1 MVKLFSSRQTILYKG
16 KRYFNATNLYI
27 SKFMSG
33 YKKTIYNI
41 AGAALVLA
49 PLCFFMISCGI
60 DKNLRKGE
68 KYLALGEYYDAAN
81 EFRQAYQKTP
91 PKDRDKRGQRAAKMA
106 MCYDRI
112 NEAQRA
118 VAAYRNVVRYNQDDG
133 NTHLRLAYNL
143 MKIGSYRE
151 AEKEFAIA
159 LDSMP
164 DNEMAEK
171 GINAA
176 RNAPLI
182 KEKGSRY
189 KIKKI
194 ETFNSRRADFSP
206 MLFGDQYDK
215 LYFTS
220 TRNEAQG
227 SELSGITG
235 TKPGD
240 IFYSEKDDK
249 GKWSKPQTIESGLNT
264 EYDEGACCLS
274 PDGSTMYLTQC
285 LSDASYP
292 RFAQIVTA
300 QRSDA
305 SWGKTTPLLITN
317 DTLSA
322 YAHPAV
328 SPDGEWLY
336 FVSDMPGGKGG
347 LDIWRMRL
355 TANGPVGVENLGEPI
370 NTPGDEMFP
379 TFRPNGDF
387 YFSSDGHPGFG
398 GLDIF
403 IATVGEDGKYHLSHP
418 GYPLNS
424 QGDDFGMTFQGQLNQ
439 GFFSSNRGDGRGWD
453 HIYSFY
459 NPEIVQT
466 IRGWIYEQDGYELT
480 AGEARIV
487 GTDGTNLRLGV
498 RGDGSFEYVVKPGVD
513 YIILAMCDGFLNHK
527 EEIHVDSVKESKVY
541 DLQFPLA
548 SISAPVL
555 IDNIFYAF
563 DKATLLPESKNALD
577 SLILMLNENPNITI
591 ELSAHTDYRGAEDYN
606 KKLSQKRAESVVKY
620 LINHGIAAD
629 RLTAVGYGEEKPKSI
644 RRKVAERYPWLKE
657 NDVLTEEFILKLKP
671 EQQETANALN
681 RRTEFKVLR
690 TTYNMFDKDGNLK
703 NPPKKPVDK
712 EVETDD
718 DAFGFDLEMS
728 VK

>member
-1 MVKLFSSRQTILYKG
+1 MAFLAVALMLHSCAAD
-16 KRYFNATNLYI
+16 NA
-27 SKFMSG
+27 M
-33 YKKTIYNI
+33 
-41 AGAALVLA
+41 
-49 PLCFFMISCGI
+49 
-60 DKNLRKGE
+60 RKGE
-68 KYLALGEYYDAAN
+68 KFLAIGEYHDAA
-81 EFRQAYQKTP
+81 EQFKKAYTKTP
-91 PKDRDKRGQRAAKMA
+91 TKERQLRGQRALKMAHCYRHISSTQKAISAYRNALRYNVATLDDRLDYARLLLKNGEYKRALTEFELLNDSMPNNVLVRNGLLSAKMA
-106 MCYDRI
+106 PKWK
-112 NEAQRA
+112 EQ
-118 VAAYRNVVRYNQDDG
+118 
-133 NTHLRLAYNL
+133 
-143 MKIGSYRE
+143 GSDYTV
-151 AEKEFAIA
+151 
-159 LDSMP
+159 
-164 DNEMAEK
+164 
-171 GINAA
+171 
-176 RNAPLI
+176 
-182 KEKGSRY
+182 
-189 KIKKI
+189 KKMT
-194 ETFNSRRADFSP
+194 EFNSRRADYCP
-206 MLFGDQYDK
+206 VLAGDQWDR
-215 LYFTS
+215 LYFSS
-220 TRNEAQG
+220 TRNDALG
-227 SELSGITG
+227 DELSGITG
-235 TKPGD
+235 AKPGD
-240 IFYSEKDDK
+240 IFFSDKDDK

-317 DTLSA
+317 DTLSS

-355 TANGPVGVENLGEPI
+355 TTNGPVGVENLGEPI

-453 HIYSFY
+453 HVYSFY

-591 ELSAHTDYRGAEDYN
+591 ELSAHTDYRGAEAYN
-606 KKLSQKRAESVVKY
+606 KKLSQKRAESVVNY

-629 RLTAVGYGEEKPKSI
+629 RLTAVGYGEEKPKTI

-718 DAFGFDLEMS
+718 DTFGFDLEMS

>member
-1 MVKLFSSRQTILYKG
+1 MTRRNNTYYLLTALLAVAMMLHSCAAD
-16 KRYFNATNLYI
+16 NA
-27 SKFMSG
+27 M
-33 YKKTIYNI
+33 
-41 AGAALVLA
+41 
-49 PLCFFMISCGI
+49 
-60 DKNLRKGE
+60 RKGE
-68 KYLALGEYYDAAN
+68 KFLSIGEYHDAA
-81 EFRQAYQKTP
+81 EQFKKAYSKTP
-91 PKDRDKRGQRAAKMA
+91 AKERQLRGQRALKMA
-106 MCYDRI
+106 HCYRHI
-112 NEAQRA
+112 SSTQKAIS
-118 VAAYRNVVRYNQDDG
+118 AYRNAIRYNVATLDD
-133 NTHLRLAYNL
+133 RLAYARLLLKNGEYKRAL
-143 MKIGSYRE
+143 
-151 AEKEFAIA
+151 AEFEV
-159 LDSMP
+159 LNDSMP
-164 DNEMAEK
+164 NNVLVK
-171 GINAA
+171 NGLTSA
-176 RNAPLI
+176 RMVPEW
-182 KEKGSRY
+182 KEQGSDY
-189 KIKKI
+189 TVKKMT
-194 ETFNSRRADFSP
+194 EFNSRRADYCP
-206 MLFGDQYDK
+206 VLAGDQWDR
-215 LYFTS
+215 LYFSS
-220 TRNEAQG
+220 TRNDALG
-227 SELSGITG
+227 DELSGITG
-235 TKPGD
+235 AKPGD
-240 IFYSEKDDK
+240 IFFSDKDDK

-274 PDGSTMYLTQC
+274 VDGSTMYLTQC
-285 LSDASYP
+285 LSDPSYP

-317 DTLSA
+317 DTLST
-322 YAHPAV
+322 YAHPAI

-347 LDIWRMRL
+347 LDIWRIRL
-355 TANGPVGVENLGEPI
+355 TANGPVGVENLGDPI

-379 TFRPNGDF
+379 SFRPNGDF

-403 IATVGEDGKYHLSHP
+403 IATVGEDGRYHLSHP

-453 HIYSFY
+453 HIFSFY

-466 IRGWIYEQDGYELT
+466 VRGWIYEQDGYELT
-480 AGEARIV
+480 SGEARIV
-487 GTDGTNLRLGV
+487 GSDGTNLRLGV

-513 YIILAMCDGFLNHK
+513 YIILGMCGGFLNHK

-577 SLILMLNENPNITI
+577 SLVLMLNENPNITI
-591 ELSAHTDYRGAEDYN
+591 ELSAHTDYRGAEAYN
-606 KKLSQKRAESVVKY
+606 KMLSQKRAESVVRY
-620 LINHGIAAD
+620 LIDHGIAAD
-629 RLTAVGYGEEKPKSI
+629 RLTAVGYGEEKPKTI

-671 EQQETANALN
+671 DQQETANALN

-712 EVETDD
+712 EVETEDD
-718 DAFGFDLEMS
+718 PFGFDIEMF
-728 VK
+728 

>member
-1 MVKLFSSRQTILYKG
+1 MAFLAVALMLHSCAAD
-16 KRYFNATNLYI
+16 NA
-27 SKFMSG
+27 M
-33 YKKTIYNI
+33 
-41 AGAALVLA
+41 
-49 PLCFFMISCGI
+49 
-60 DKNLRKGE
+60 RKGE
-68 KYLALGEYYDAAN
+68 KFLAIGEYHDAA
-81 EFRQAYQKTP
+81 EQFKKAYNKTP
-91 PKDRDKRGQRAAKMA
+91 TKERQLRGQRALKMAHCYRHISSTQKAISAYRNALRYNVATLDDRLDYARLLLKNGEYKRALTEFELLNDSMPNNVLVRNGLLSAKMA
-106 MCYDRI
+106 PKWK
-112 NEAQRA
+112 EQ
-118 VAAYRNVVRYNQDDG
+118 
-133 NTHLRLAYNL
+133 
-143 MKIGSYRE
+143 GSDYTV
-151 AEKEFAIA
+151 
-159 LDSMP
+159 
-164 DNEMAEK
+164 
-171 GINAA
+171 
-176 RNAPLI
+176 
-182 KEKGSRY
+182 
-189 KIKKI
+189 KKMT
-194 ETFNSRRADFSP
+194 EFNSRRADYCP
-206 MLFGDQYDK
+206 VLAGDQWDR
-215 LYFTS
+215 LYFSS
-220 TRNEAQG
+220 TRNDALG
-227 SELSGITG
+227 DELSGITG
-235 TKPGD
+235 AKPGD
-240 IFYSEKDDK
+240 IFFSDKDDK

-317 DTLSA
+317 DTLSS

-591 ELSAHTDYRGAEDYN
+591 ELSAHTDYRGAEAYN

-629 RLTAVGYGEEKPKSI
+629 RLTAVGYGEEKPKTI

-718 DAFGFDLEMS
+718 DTFGFDLEMS

>member
-1 MVKLFSSRQTILYKG
+1 MAFLAVVLMLHSCAAD
-16 KRYFNATNLYI
+16 NA
-27 SKFMSG
+27 M
-33 YKKTIYNI
+33 
-41 AGAALVLA
+41 
-49 PLCFFMISCGI
+49 
-60 DKNLRKGE
+60 RKGE
-68 KYLALGEYYDAAN
+68 KFLAIGEYHDAA
-81 EFRQAYQKTP
+81 EQFKKAYTKTP
-91 PKDRDKRGQRAAKMA
+91 TKERQLRGQRALKMAHCYRHISSTQKAISAYRNALRYNVATLDDRLDYARLLLKNGEYKRALTEFELLKDSMPNNVLVRNGLLSAKMA
-106 MCYDRI
+106 PKWK
-112 NEAQRA
+112 EQ
-118 VAAYRNVVRYNQDDG
+118 
-133 NTHLRLAYNL
+133 
-143 MKIGSYRE
+143 GSDYTV
-151 AEKEFAIA
+151 
-159 LDSMP
+159 
-164 DNEMAEK
+164 
-171 GINAA
+171 
-176 RNAPLI
+176 
-182 KEKGSRY
+182 
-189 KIKKI
+189 KKMT
-194 ETFNSRRADFSP
+194 EFNSRRADYCP
-206 MLFGDQYDK
+206 VLAGDQWDR
-215 LYFTS
+215 LYFSS
-220 TRNEAQG
+220 TRNDALG
-227 SELSGITG
+227 DELSGITG
-235 TKPGD
+235 AKPGD
-240 IFYSEKDDK
+240 IFFSDKDDK

-355 TANGPVGVENLGEPI
+355 TTNGPVGVENLGEPI

-453 HIYSFY
+453 HVYSFY

-498 RGDGSFEYVVKPGVD
+498 RGDGSFDYVVKPGVD

-591 ELSAHTDYRGAEDYN
+591 ELSAHTDYRGAEAYN

-629 RLTAVGYGEEKPKSI
+629 RLTAVGYGEEKPKTI

-703 NPPKKPVDK
+703 NLPKKPVDK

-718 DAFGFDLEMS
+718 DTFGFDLEMS

>member
-1 MVKLFSSRQTILYKG
+1 MAFLAVALMLHSCAAD
-16 KRYFNATNLYI
+16 NA
-27 SKFMSG
+27 M
-33 YKKTIYNI
+33 
-41 AGAALVLA
+41 
-49 PLCFFMISCGI
+49 
-60 DKNLRKGE
+60 RKGE
-68 KYLALGEYYDAAN
+68 KFLAIGEYHDAA
-81 EFRQAYQKTP
+81 EQFKKAYTKTP
-91 PKDRDKRGQRAAKMA
+91 TKERQLRGQRALKMAHCYRHISSTQKAISAYRNALRYNVATLDDRLDYARLLLKNGEYKRALAEFELLNDSMSNNVLVRNGLLSAKMA
-106 MCYDRI
+106 PKWK
-112 NEAQRA
+112 EQ
-118 VAAYRNVVRYNQDDG
+118 
-133 NTHLRLAYNL
+133 
-143 MKIGSYRE
+143 GSDYTV
-151 AEKEFAIA
+151 
-159 LDSMP
+159 
-164 DNEMAEK
+164 
-171 GINAA
+171 
-176 RNAPLI
+176 
-182 KEKGSRY
+182 
-189 KIKKI
+189 KKMT
-194 ETFNSRRADFSP
+194 EFNSRRADYCP
-206 MLFGDQYDK
+206 VLAGDQWDR
-215 LYFTS
+215 LYFSS
-220 TRNEAQG
+220 TRNDALG
-227 SELSGITG
+227 DELSGITG
-235 TKPGD
+235 AKPGD
-240 IFYSEKDDK
+240 IFFSDKDDK

-317 DTLSA
+317 DTLSS

-355 TANGPVGVENLGEPI
+355 TTNGPVGVENLGEPI

-591 ELSAHTDYRGAEDYN
+591 ELSAHTDYRGAEAYN
-606 KKLSQKRAESVVKY
+606 KKLSQKRAESVVNY

-629 RLTAVGYGEEKPKSI
+629 RLTAVGYGEEKPKTI

-718 DAFGFDLEMS
+718 DTFGFDLEMS

>member
-1 MVKLFSSRQTILYKG
+1 MTRIIKTYYLLMAFLAVALMLHSCAAD
-16 KRYFNATNLYI
+16 NA
-27 SKFMSG
+27 M
-33 YKKTIYNI
+33 
-41 AGAALVLA
+41 
-49 PLCFFMISCGI
+49 
-60 DKNLRKGE
+60 RKGE
-68 KYLALGEYYDAAN
+68 KFLAIGEYHDAA
-81 EFRQAYQKTP
+81 EQFKKAYTKTP
-91 PKDRDKRGQRAAKMA
+91 TKERQLRGQRALKMAHCYRHISSTQKAISAYRNALRYNVATLDDRLDYARLLLKNGEYKRALAEFELLNDSMPNNVLVRNGLLSAKMA
-106 MCYDRI
+106 PKWK
-112 NEAQRA
+112 EQ
-118 VAAYRNVVRYNQDDG
+118 
-133 NTHLRLAYNL
+133 
-143 MKIGSYRE
+143 GSDYTV
-151 AEKEFAIA
+151 
-159 LDSMP
+159 
-164 DNEMAEK
+164 
-171 GINAA
+171 
-176 RNAPLI
+176 
-182 KEKGSRY
+182 
-189 KIKKI
+189 KKMT
-194 ETFNSRRADFSP
+194 EFNSRRADYCP
-206 MLFGDQYDK
+206 VLAGDQWDR
-215 LYFTS
+215 LYFSS
-220 TRNEAQG
+220 TRNDALGDEF
-227 SELSGITG
+227 SGITG
-235 TKPGD
+235 AKPGD
-240 IFYSEKDDK
+240 IFFSDKDDK

-274 PDGSTMYLTQC
+274 PDESTMYLTQC

-317 DTLSA
+317 DTLSS

-355 TANGPVGVENLGEPI
+355 TANGPVGVENLGDPI

-513 YIILAMCDGFLNHK
+513 YIILGMCNGFLNHK
-527 EEIHVDSVKESKVY
+527 VEIHVDSVKESKVY

-591 ELSAHTDYRGAEDYN
+591 ELSAHTDYRGAEAYN
-606 KKLSQKRAESVVKY
+606 KKLSQKRAESVVMY
-620 LINHGIAAD
+620 LINHGIAPD
-629 RLTAVGYGEEKPKSI
+629 RLTPVGYGEEKPKTI

-718 DAFGFDLEMS
+718 DAFGFDLEMF
-728 VK
+728 

>member
-1 MVKLFSSRQTILYKG
+1 MAFLAVALMLHSCAAD
-16 KRYFNATNLYI
+16 NA
-27 SKFMSG
+27 M
-33 YKKTIYNI
+33 
-41 AGAALVLA
+41 
-49 PLCFFMISCGI
+49 
-60 DKNLRKGE
+60 RKGE
-68 KYLALGEYYDAAN
+68 KFLAIGEYHDAA
-81 EFRQAYQKTP
+81 EQFKKAYTKTP
-91 PKDRDKRGQRAAKMA
+91 TKERQLRGQRALKMAHCYRHISSTQKAISAYRNALRYNVATLDDRLDYARLLLKNGEYKRALTEFELLNDSMPNNVLVRNGLLSAKMA
-106 MCYDRI
+106 PKWK
-112 NEAQRA
+112 EQ
-118 VAAYRNVVRYNQDDG
+118 
-133 NTHLRLAYNL
+133 
-143 MKIGSYRE
+143 GSDYTV
-151 AEKEFAIA
+151 
-159 LDSMP
+159 
-164 DNEMAEK
+164 
-171 GINAA
+171 
-176 RNAPLI
+176 
-182 KEKGSRY
+182 
-189 KIKKI
+189 KKMT
-194 ETFNSRRADFSP
+194 EFNSRRADYCP
-206 MLFGDQYDK
+206 VLAGDQWDR
-215 LYFTS
+215 LYFSS
-220 TRNEAQG
+220 TRNDALG
-227 SELSGITG
+227 DELSGITG
-235 TKPGD
+235 AKPGD
-240 IFYSEKDDK
+240 IFFSDKDDK

-300 QRSDA
+300 HRSDA

-591 ELSAHTDYRGAEDYN
+591 ELSAHTDYRGAEAYN

-629 RLTAVGYGEEKPKSI
+629 RLTAVGYGEEKPKTI

>member
-1 MVKLFSSRQTILYKG
+1 MTRIIKTYYLLMAFLAVALILHSCAAD
-16 KRYFNATNLYI
+16 NA
-27 SKFMSG
+27 M
-33 YKKTIYNI
+33 
-41 AGAALVLA
+41 
-49 PLCFFMISCGI
+49 
-60 DKNLRKGE
+60 RKGE
-68 KYLALGEYYDAAN
+68 KFLAIGEYHDAA
-81 EFRQAYQKTP
+81 EQFKKAYTKTP
-91 PKDRDKRGQRAAKMA
+91 TKERQLRGQRALKMAHCYRHISSTQKAISAYRNALRYNVATLDDRLDYARLLLKNGEYKRALTEFELLNDSMPNNVLVRNGLLSAKMA
-106 MCYDRI
+106 PKWK
-112 NEAQRA
+112 EQ
-118 VAAYRNVVRYNQDDG
+118 
-133 NTHLRLAYNL
+133 
-143 MKIGSYRE
+143 GSDYTV
-151 AEKEFAIA
+151 
-159 LDSMP
+159 
-164 DNEMAEK
+164 
-171 GINAA
+171 
-176 RNAPLI
+176 
-182 KEKGSRY
+182 
-189 KIKKI
+189 KKMT
-194 ETFNSRRADFSP
+194 EFNSRRADYCP
-206 MLFGDQYDK
+206 VLAGDQWDR
-215 LYFTS
+215 LYFSS
-220 TRNEAQG
+220 TRNDALG
-227 SELSGITG
+227 DELSGITG
-235 TKPGD
+235 AKPGD
-240 IFYSEKDDK
+240 IFFSDKDDK

-305 SWGKTTPLLITN
+305 SWGKTTPLIITN
-317 DTLSA
+317 DTLSS
-322 YAHPAV
+322 YAHPAI

-453 HIYSFY
+453 HVYSFY

-591 ELSAHTDYRGAEDYN
+591 ELSAHTDYRGAEAYN
-606 KKLSQKRAESVVKY
+606 KKLSQKRAESVVNY

-629 RLTAVGYGEEKPKSI
+629 RLTAVGYGEEKPKTI

>member
-1 MVKLFSSRQTILYKG
+1 MTRIIKTYHFLMAFLAVALMLHSCAAD
-16 KRYFNATNLYI
+16 NA
-27 SKFMSG
+27 M
-33 YKKTIYNI
+33 
-41 AGAALVLA
+41 
-49 PLCFFMISCGI
+49 
-60 DKNLRKGE
+60 RKGE
-68 KYLALGEYYDAAN
+68 KFLAIGEYHDAA
-81 EFRQAYQKTP
+81 EQFKKAYTKTP
-91 PKDRDKRGQRAAKMA
+91 TKERQLRGQRALKMAHCYRHISSTQKAISAYRNALRYNVASLDDRLDYARLLLKNGEYKRALTEFELLNDSMPNNVLVRNGLLSAKMA
-106 MCYDRI
+106 PKWK
-112 NEAQRA
+112 EQ
-118 VAAYRNVVRYNQDDG
+118 
-133 NTHLRLAYNL
+133 
-143 MKIGSYRE
+143 GSDYTV
-151 AEKEFAIA
+151 
-159 LDSMP
+159 
-164 DNEMAEK
+164 
-171 GINAA
+171 
-176 RNAPLI
+176 
-182 KEKGSRY
+182 
-189 KIKKI
+189 KKMT
-194 ETFNSRRADFSP
+194 EFNSRRADYCP
-206 MLFGDQYDK
+206 VLAGDQWDR
-215 LYFTS
+215 LYFSS
-220 TRNEAQG
+220 TRNDALG
-227 SELSGITG
+227 DELSGITG
-235 TKPGD
+235 AKPGD
-240 IFYSEKDDK
+240 IFFSDKDDK

-355 TANGPVGVENLGEPI
+355 TTNGPVGVENLGEPI

-453 HIYSFY
+453 HVYSFY

-480 AGEARIV
+480 TGEARIV

-591 ELSAHTDYRGAEDYN
+591 ELSAHTDYRGAEAYN

-629 RLTAVGYGEEKPKSI
+629 RLTAVGYGEEKPKTI

>member
-1 MVKLFSSRQTILYKG
+1 MTRIIKTYHFLMAFLAVALMLHSCAAD
-16 KRYFNATNLYI
+16 NA
-27 SKFMSG
+27 M
-33 YKKTIYNI
+33 
-41 AGAALVLA
+41 
-49 PLCFFMISCGI
+49 
-60 DKNLRKGE
+60 RKGE
-68 KYLALGEYYDAAN
+68 KFLAIGEYHDAA
-81 EFRQAYQKTP
+81 EQFKKAYTKTP
-91 PKDRDKRGQRAAKMA
+91 TKERQLRGQRALKMAHCYRHISSTQKAISAYRNALRYNVASLDDRLDYARLLLKNGEYKRALAEFELLNDSMPNNVLVRNGLLSAKMA
-106 MCYDRI
+106 PKWK
-112 NEAQRA
+112 EQ
-118 VAAYRNVVRYNQDDG
+118 
-133 NTHLRLAYNL
+133 
-143 MKIGSYRE
+143 GSDYTV
-151 AEKEFAIA
+151 
-159 LDSMP
+159 
-164 DNEMAEK
+164 
-171 GINAA
+171 
-176 RNAPLI
+176 
-182 KEKGSRY
+182 
-189 KIKKI
+189 KKMT
-194 ETFNSRRADFSP
+194 EFNSRRADYCP
-206 MLFGDQYDK
+206 VLAGDQWDR
-215 LYFTS
+215 LYFSS
-220 TRNEAQG
+220 TRNDALG
-227 SELSGITG
+227 DELSGITG
-235 TKPGD
+235 AKPGD
-240 IFYSEKDDK
+240 IFFSDKDDK

-487 GTDGTNLRLGV
+487 GIDGTNLRLGV

-606 KKLSQKRAESVVKY
+606 KKLSQKRAESVVNY

-629 RLTAVGYGEEKPKSI
+629 RLTAVGYGEEKPKTI

-718 DAFGFDLEMS
+718 DTFGFDLEMF
-728 VK
+728 

>member
-1 MVKLFSSRQTILYKG
+1 MTRIIKTYYLLMAFLAVALMLHSCAAD
-16 KRYFNATNLYI
+16 NA
-27 SKFMSG
+27 M
-33 YKKTIYNI
+33 
-41 AGAALVLA
+41 
-49 PLCFFMISCGI
+49 
-60 DKNLRKGE
+60 RKGE
-68 KYLALGEYYDAAN
+68 KFLAIGEYHDAA
-81 EFRQAYQKTP
+81 EQFKKAYTKTP
-91 PKDRDKRGQRAAKMA
+91 TKERQLRGQRALKMAHCYRHISSTQKAISAYRNALRYNVATLDDRLDYARLLLKNGEYKRALTEFELLNDSMPNNVLVRNGLLSAKMA
-106 MCYDRI
+106 PKWK
-112 NEAQRA
+112 EQ
-118 VAAYRNVVRYNQDDG
+118 
-133 NTHLRLAYNL
+133 
-143 MKIGSYRE
+143 GSDYTV
-151 AEKEFAIA
+151 
-159 LDSMP
+159 
-164 DNEMAEK
+164 
-171 GINAA
+171 
-176 RNAPLI
+176 
-182 KEKGSRY
+182 
-189 KIKKI
+189 KKMT
-194 ETFNSRRADFSP
+194 EFNSRRADFCP
-206 MLFGDQYDK
+206 VLAGDQWDR
-215 LYFTS
+215 LYFSS
-220 TRNEAQG
+220 TRNDALG
-227 SELSGITG
+227 DELSGITG
-235 TKPGD
+235 AKPGD
-240 IFYSEKDDK
+240 IFFSDKDDK

-317 DTLSA
+317 DTLSS

-466 IRGWIYEQDGYELT
+466 SRGWIYEQDGYELT

-629 RLTAVGYGEEKPKSI
+629 RLTAVGYGEEKPKTI

-718 DAFGFDLEMS
+718 DTFGFDLEMS

>member
-1 MVKLFSSRQTILYKG
+1 MTRIIKTYYLLMAFLAVVLMLHSCAAD
-16 KRYFNATNLYI
+16 NA
-27 SKFMSG
+27 M
-33 YKKTIYNI
+33 
-41 AGAALVLA
+41 
-49 PLCFFMISCGI
+49 
-60 DKNLRKGE
+60 RKGE
-68 KYLALGEYYDAAN
+68 KFLAIGEYHDAA
-81 EFRQAYQKTP
+81 EQFKKAYTKTP
-91 PKDRDKRGQRAAKMA
+91 TKERQLRGQRALKMAHCYRHISSTQKAISAYRNALRYNVATLDDRLDYARLLLKNGEYKRALTEFELLNDSMPNNVLVRNGLLSAKMA
-106 MCYDRI
+106 PKWK
-112 NEAQRA
+112 EQ
-118 VAAYRNVVRYNQDDG
+118 
-133 NTHLRLAYNL
+133 
-143 MKIGSYRE
+143 GSDYTV
-151 AEKEFAIA
+151 
-159 LDSMP
+159 
-164 DNEMAEK
+164 
-171 GINAA
+171 
-176 RNAPLI
+176 
-182 KEKGSRY
+182 
-189 KIKKI
+189 KKMT
-194 ETFNSRRADFSP
+194 EFNSRRADYCP
-206 MLFGDQYDK
+206 VLAGDQWDR
-215 LYFTS
+215 LYFSS
-220 TRNEAQG
+220 TRNDALG
-227 SELSGITG
+227 DELSGITG
-235 TKPGD
+235 AKPGD
-240 IFYSEKDDK
+240 IFFSDKDDK

-317 DTLSA
+317 DTLSS
-322 YAHPAV
+322 YAHPAI

-453 HIYSFY
+453 HVYSFY

-591 ELSAHTDYRGAEDYN
+591 ELSAHTDYRGAEAYN

-629 RLTAVGYGEEKPKSI
+629 RLTAVGYGEEKPKTI

>member
-1 MVKLFSSRQTILYKG
+1 MTRRNNTYYLLTALLAVAMMLHSCAAD
-16 KRYFNATNLYI
+16 NA
-27 SKFMSG
+27 M
-33 YKKTIYNI
+33 
-41 AGAALVLA
+41 
-49 PLCFFMISCGI
+49 
-60 DKNLRKGE
+60 RKGE
-68 KYLALGEYYDAAN
+68 KFLSIGEYHDAA
-81 EFRQAYQKTP
+81 EQFKKAYSKTP
-91 PKDRDKRGQRAAKMA
+91 AKERQLRGQRALKMA
-106 MCYDRI
+106 HCYRHI
-112 NEAQRA
+112 SSTQKAISA
-118 VAAYRNVVRYNQDDG
+118 FRNAIRYNVATSDD
-133 NTHLRLAYNL
+133 RLAYARLLLKNGEYKRAL
-143 MKIGSYRE
+143 
-151 AEKEFAIA
+151 AEFEV
-159 LDSMP
+159 LNDSMP
-164 DNEMAEK
+164 NNVLVKNGLTSARMAPEWK
-171 GINAA
+171 DQ
-176 RNAPLI
+176 
-182 KEKGSRY
+182 GSDY
-189 KIKKI
+189 TVKKMT
-194 ETFNSRRADFSP
+194 EFNSRRADYCP
-206 MLFGDQYDK
+206 VLAGDQWDR
-215 LYFTS
+215 LYFSS
-220 TRNEAQG
+220 TRNDALG
-227 SELSGITG
+227 DELSGITG
-235 TKPGD
+235 AKPGD
-240 IFYSEKDDK
+240 IFFSDKDDK

-274 PDGSTMYLTQC
+274 VDGSTMYLTQC
-285 LSDASYP
+285 LSDPSYP

-317 DTLSA
+317 DTLST
-322 YAHPAV
+322 YAHPAI

-347 LDIWRMRL
+347 LDIWRIRL
-355 TANGPVGVENLGEPI
+355 TANGPVGVENLGDPI

-379 TFRPNGDF
+379 SFRPNGDF

-403 IATVGEDGKYHLSHP
+403 IATVGEDGRYHLSHP

-453 HIYSFY
+453 HIFSFY

-480 AGEARIV
+480 SGEARIV
-487 GTDGTNLRLGV
+487 GSDGTNMRLGV

-513 YIILAMCDGFLNHK
+513 YIILGMCGGFLNHK

-577 SLILMLNENPNITI
+577 SLVLMLNENPNITI
-591 ELSAHTDYRGAEDYN
+591 ELSAHTDYRGAEAYN
-606 KKLSQKRAESVVKY
+606 KTLSQKRAESVVRY
-620 LINHGIAAD
+620 LIDHGIAAD
-629 RLTAVGYGEEKPKSI
+629 RLTAVGYGEEKPKTI

-671 EQQETANALN
+671 DQQETANALN

-718 DAFGFDLEMS
+718 DPFGFDIEMF
-728 VK
+728 

>member
-1 MVKLFSSRQTILYKG
+1 MTRIIKTYHFLMAFLAVALMLHSCAAD
-16 KRYFNATNLYI
+16 NA
-27 SKFMSG
+27 M
-33 YKKTIYNI
+33 
-41 AGAALVLA
+41 
-49 PLCFFMISCGI
+49 
-60 DKNLRKGE
+60 RKGE
-68 KYLALGEYYDAAN
+68 KFLAIGEYHDAA
-81 EFRQAYQKTP
+81 EQFKKAYTKTP
-91 PKDRDKRGQRAAKMA
+91 TKERQLRGQRALKMAHCYRHISSTQKAISAYRNALRYNVATLDDRLDYARLLLKNGEYKRALTEFELLNDSMPNNVLVRNGLLSAKMA
-106 MCYDRI
+106 PKWK
-112 NEAQRA
+112 EQ
-118 VAAYRNVVRYNQDDG
+118 
-133 NTHLRLAYNL
+133 
-143 MKIGSYRE
+143 GSDYTV
-151 AEKEFAIA
+151 
-159 LDSMP
+159 
-164 DNEMAEK
+164 
-171 GINAA
+171 
-176 RNAPLI
+176 
-182 KEKGSRY
+182 
-189 KIKKI
+189 KKMT
-194 ETFNSRRADFSP
+194 EFNSRRADYCP
-206 MLFGDQYDK
+206 VLAGDQWDR
-215 LYFTS
+215 LYFSS
-220 TRNEAQG
+220 TRNDALG
-227 SELSGITG
+227 DELSGITG
-235 TKPGD
+235 AKPGD
-240 IFYSEKDDK
+240 IFFSDKDDK

-317 DTLSA
+317 DTLSS

-591 ELSAHTDYRGAEDYN
+591 ELSAHTDYRGAEAYN

-629 RLTAVGYGEEKPKSI
+629 RLTAVGYGEEKPKTI

-718 DAFGFDLEMS
+718 DTFGFDLDMS

>member
-1 MVKLFSSRQTILYKG
+1 MTRIIKTYHFLMAFLAVALMLHSCAAD
-16 KRYFNATNLYI
+16 NA
-27 SKFMSG
+27 M
-33 YKKTIYNI
+33 
-41 AGAALVLA
+41 
-49 PLCFFMISCGI
+49 
-60 DKNLRKGE
+60 RKGE
-68 KYLALGEYYDAAN
+68 KFLAIGEYHDAA
-81 EFRQAYQKTP
+81 EQFKKAYTKTP
-91 PKDRDKRGQRAAKMA
+91 TKERQLRGQRALKMAHCYRHISSTQKAISAYRNALRYNVASLDDRLDYARLLLKNGEYKRALTEFELLNDSMPNNVLVRNGLLSAKMA
-106 MCYDRI
+106 PKWK
-112 NEAQRA
+112 EQ
-118 VAAYRNVVRYNQDDG
+118 
-133 NTHLRLAYNL
+133 
-143 MKIGSYRE
+143 GSDYTV
-151 AEKEFAIA
+151 
-159 LDSMP
+159 
-164 DNEMAEK
+164 
-171 GINAA
+171 
-176 RNAPLI
+176 
-182 KEKGSRY
+182 
-189 KIKKI
+189 KKMT
-194 ETFNSRRADFSP
+194 EFNSRRADFCP
-206 MLFGDQYDK
+206 VLAGDQWDR
-215 LYFTS
+215 LYFSS
-220 TRNEAQG
+220 TRNDALG
-227 SELSGITG
+227 DELSGITG
-235 TKPGD
+235 AKPGD
-240 IFYSEKDDK
+240 IFFSDKDDK

-629 RLTAVGYGEEKPKSI
+629 RLTAVGYGEEKPKTI

-718 DAFGFDLEMS
+718 DTFGFDLEMS

>member
-1 MVKLFSSRQTILYKG
+1 MAFLAVALMLHSCAAD
-16 KRYFNATNLYI
+16 NA
-27 SKFMSG
+27 M
-33 YKKTIYNI
+33 
-41 AGAALVLA
+41 
-49 PLCFFMISCGI
+49 
-60 DKNLRKGE
+60 RKGE
-68 KYLALGEYYDAAN
+68 KFLAIGEYHDAA
-81 EFRQAYQKTP
+81 EQFKKAYTKTP
-91 PKDRDKRGQRAAKMA
+91 TKERQLRGQRALKMAHCYRHISSTQKAISAYRNALRYNVATLDDRLDYARLLLKNGEYKRALTEFELLNDSMPNNVLVRNGLLSAKMA
-106 MCYDRI
+106 PKWK
-112 NEAQRA
+112 EQ
-118 VAAYRNVVRYNQDDG
+118 
-133 NTHLRLAYNL
+133 
-143 MKIGSYRE
+143 GSDYTV
-151 AEKEFAIA
+151 
-159 LDSMP
+159 
-164 DNEMAEK
+164 
-171 GINAA
+171 
-176 RNAPLI
+176 
-182 KEKGSRY
+182 
-189 KIKKI
+189 KKMT
-194 ETFNSRRADFSP
+194 EFNSRRADFCP
-206 MLFGDQYDK
+206 VLAGDQWDR
-215 LYFTS
+215 LYFSS
-220 TRNEAQG
+220 TRNDALG
-227 SELSGITG
+227 DELSGITG
-235 TKPGD
+235 AKPGD
-240 IFYSEKDDK
+240 IFFSDKDDK

-317 DTLSA
+317 DTLSS

-453 HIYSFY
+453 HVYSFY

-629 RLTAVGYGEEKPKSI
+629 RLTAVGYGEEKPKTI

-718 DAFGFDLEMS
+718 DTFGFDLEMS

>member
-1 MVKLFSSRQTILYKG
+1 MTRIIKTYYLLMAFLAVALMLHSCAAD
-16 KRYFNATNLYI
+16 NA
-27 SKFMSG
+27 M
-33 YKKTIYNI
+33 
-41 AGAALVLA
+41 
-49 PLCFFMISCGI
+49 
-60 DKNLRKGE
+60 RKGE
-68 KYLALGEYYDAAN
+68 KFLAIGEYHDAA
-81 EFRQAYQKTP
+81 EQFKKAYTKTP
-91 PKDRDKRGQRAAKMA
+91 TKERQLRGQRALKMAHCYRHISSTQKAISAYRNALRYNVATLDDRLDYARLLLKNGEYKRALTEFELLNDSMPNNVLVRNGLLSAKMA
-106 MCYDRI
+106 PKWK
-112 NEAQRA
+112 EQ
-118 VAAYRNVVRYNQDDG
+118 
-133 NTHLRLAYNL
+133 
-143 MKIGSYRE
+143 GSDYTV
-151 AEKEFAIA
+151 
-159 LDSMP
+159 
-164 DNEMAEK
+164 
-171 GINAA
+171 
-176 RNAPLI
+176 
-182 KEKGSRY
+182 
-189 KIKKI
+189 KKMT
-194 ETFNSRRADFSP
+194 EFNSRRADYCP
-206 MLFGDQYDK
+206 VLAGDQWDR
-215 LYFTS
+215 LYFSS
-220 TRNEAQG
+220 TRNDALG
-227 SELSGITG
+227 DELSGITG
-235 TKPGD
+235 AKPGD
-240 IFYSEKDDK
+240 IFFSDKDDK

-591 ELSAHTDYRGAEDYN
+591 ELSAHTDYRGAEAYN
-606 KKLSQKRAESVVKY
+606 KKLSQKRAESVVNY

-629 RLTAVGYGEEKPKSI
+629 RLTAVGYGEEKPKTI

>member
-1 MVKLFSSRQTILYKG
+1 MTRIIKTYHFLMAFLAVALMLHSCAAD
-16 KRYFNATNLYI
+16 NA
-27 SKFMSG
+27 M
-33 YKKTIYNI
+33 
-41 AGAALVLA
+41 
-49 PLCFFMISCGI
+49 
-60 DKNLRKGE
+60 RKGE
-68 KYLALGEYYDAAN
+68 KFLAIGEYHDAA
-81 EFRQAYQKTP
+81 EQFKKAYTKTP
-91 PKDRDKRGQRAAKMA
+91 TKERQLRGQRALKMAHCYRHISSTQKAISAYRNALRYNVATLDDRLDYARLLLKNGEYKRALTEFELLNDSMPNNVLVRNGLLSAKMA
-106 MCYDRI
+106 PKWK
-112 NEAQRA
+112 EQ
-118 VAAYRNVVRYNQDDG
+118 
-133 NTHLRLAYNL
+133 
-143 MKIGSYRE
+143 GSDYTV
-151 AEKEFAIA
+151 
-159 LDSMP
+159 
-164 DNEMAEK
+164 
-171 GINAA
+171 
-176 RNAPLI
+176 
-182 KEKGSRY
+182 
-189 KIKKI
+189 KKMT
-194 ETFNSRRADFSP
+194 EFNSRRADYCP
-206 MLFGDQYDK
+206 VLAGDQWDR
-215 LYFTS
+215 LYFSS
-220 TRNEAQG
+220 TRNDALG
-227 SELSGITG
+227 DELSGITG
-235 TKPGD
+235 AKPGD
-240 IFYSEKDDK
+240 IFFSDKDDK

-317 DTLSA
+317 DTLSS

-355 TANGPVGVENLGEPI
+355 TTNGPVGVENLGEPI

-387 YFSSDGHPGFG
+387 CFSSDGHPGFG

-453 HIYSFY
+453 HVYSFY

-591 ELSAHTDYRGAEDYN
+591 ELSAHTDYRGAEAYN
-606 KKLSQKRAESVVKY
+606 KKLSQKRAESVVNY

-629 RLTAVGYGEEKPKSI
+629 RLTAVGYGEEKPKTI

>member
-1 MVKLFSSRQTILYKG
+1 MAFLAVALMLHSCAAD
-16 KRYFNATNLYI
+16 NA
-27 SKFMSG
+27 M
-33 YKKTIYNI
+33 
-41 AGAALVLA
+41 
-49 PLCFFMISCGI
+49 
-60 DKNLRKGE
+60 RKGE
-68 KYLALGEYYDAAN
+68 KFLAIGEYHDAA
-81 EFRQAYQKTP
+81 EQFKKAYTKTP
-91 PKDRDKRGQRAAKMA
+91 TKERQLRGQRALKMAHCYRHISSTQKAISAYRNALRYNVATLDDRLDYARLLLKNGEYKRALAEFELLNDSMPNNVLVRNGLLSAKMA
-106 MCYDRI
+106 PKWK
-112 NEAQRA
+112 EQ
-118 VAAYRNVVRYNQDDG
+118 
-133 NTHLRLAYNL
+133 
-143 MKIGSYRE
+143 GSDYTV
-151 AEKEFAIA
+151 
-159 LDSMP
+159 
-164 DNEMAEK
+164 
-171 GINAA
+171 
-176 RNAPLI
+176 
-182 KEKGSRY
+182 
-189 KIKKI
+189 KKMT
-194 ETFNSRRADFSP
+194 EFNSRRADFCP
-206 MLFGDQYDK
+206 VLAGDQWDR
-215 LYFTS
+215 LYFSS
-220 TRNEAQG
+220 TRNDALG
-227 SELSGITG
+227 DELSGITG
-235 TKPGD
+235 AKPGD
-240 IFYSEKDDK
+240 MFFSDKDDK

-317 DTLSA
+317 DTLSS

-629 RLTAVGYGEEKPKSI
+629 RLTAVGYGEEKPKTI

-718 DAFGFDLEMS
+718 DTFGFDLEMS

>member
-1 MVKLFSSRQTILYKG
+1 MTRIIKTYHFLMAFLAVALMLHSCAAD
-16 KRYFNATNLYI
+16 NA
-27 SKFMSG
+27 M
-33 YKKTIYNI
+33 
-41 AGAALVLA
+41 
-49 PLCFFMISCGI
+49 
-60 DKNLRKGE
+60 RKGE
-68 KYLALGEYYDAAN
+68 KFLAIGEYHDAA
-81 EFRQAYQKTP
+81 EQFKKAYTKTP
-91 PKDRDKRGQRAAKMA
+91 TKERQLRGQRALKMAHCYRHISSTQKAISAYRNALRYNVATLDDRLDYARLLLKNGEYKRALTEFELLNDSMPNNVLVRNGLLSAKMA
-106 MCYDRI
+106 PKWK
-112 NEAQRA
+112 EQ
-118 VAAYRNVVRYNQDDG
+118 
-133 NTHLRLAYNL
+133 
-143 MKIGSYRE
+143 GSDYTV
-151 AEKEFAIA
+151 
-159 LDSMP
+159 
-164 DNEMAEK
+164 
-171 GINAA
+171 
-176 RNAPLI
+176 
-182 KEKGSRY
+182 
-189 KIKKI
+189 KKMT
-194 ETFNSRRADFSP
+194 EFNSRRADYCP
-206 MLFGDQYDK
+206 VLAGDQWDR
-215 LYFTS
+215 LYFSS
-220 TRNEAQG
+220 TRNDALG
-227 SELSGITG
+227 DELSGITG
-235 TKPGD
+235 AKPGD
-240 IFYSEKDDK
+240 IFFSDKDDK

-274 PDGSTMYLTQC
+274 PDGSIMYLTQC

-317 DTLSA
+317 DTLSS

-606 KKLSQKRAESVVKY
+606 KKLSQKRAESVVNY

-629 RLTAVGYGEEKPKSI
+629 RLTAVGYGEEKPKTI

-718 DAFGFDLEMS
+718 DTFGFDLEMS

>member
-1 MVKLFSSRQTILYKG
+1 MTRIIKTYHFLMAFLAVALMLHSCAAD
-16 KRYFNATNLYI
+16 NA
-27 SKFMSG
+27 M
-33 YKKTIYNI
+33 
-41 AGAALVLA
+41 
-49 PLCFFMISCGI
+49 
-60 DKNLRKGE
+60 RKGE
-68 KYLALGEYYDAAN
+68 KFLAIGEYHDAA
-81 EFRQAYQKTP
+81 EQFKKAYTKTP
-91 PKDRDKRGQRAAKMA
+91 TKERQLRGQRALKMAHCYRHISSTQKAISAYRNALRYNVASLDDRLDYARLLLKNGEYKRALTEFELLNDSMPNNVLVRNGLLSAKMA
-106 MCYDRI
+106 PKWK
-112 NEAQRA
+112 EQ
-118 VAAYRNVVRYNQDDG
+118 
-133 NTHLRLAYNL
+133 
-143 MKIGSYRE
+143 GSDYTV
-151 AEKEFAIA
+151 
-159 LDSMP
+159 
-164 DNEMAEK
+164 
-171 GINAA
+171 
-176 RNAPLI
+176 
-182 KEKGSRY
+182 
-189 KIKKI
+189 KKMT
-194 ETFNSRRADFSP
+194 EFNSRRADYCP
-206 MLFGDQYDK
+206 VLAGDQWDR
-215 LYFTS
+215 LYFSS
-220 TRNEAQG
+220 TRNDALG
-227 SELSGITG
+227 DELSGITG
-235 TKPGD
+235 AKPGD
-240 IFYSEKDDK
+240 IFFSDKDDK

-317 DTLSA
+317 DTLSS

-629 RLTAVGYGEEKPKSI
+629 RLTAVGYGEEKPKTI

-718 DAFGFDLEMS
+718 DTFGFDLEMS

>member
-1 MVKLFSSRQTILYKG
+1 MTRIIKTYYLLMAFLAVALMLHSCAAD
-16 KRYFNATNLYI
+16 NA
-27 SKFMSG
+27 M
-33 YKKTIYNI
+33 
-41 AGAALVLA
+41 
-49 PLCFFMISCGI
+49 
-60 DKNLRKGE
+60 RKGE
-68 KYLALGEYYDAAN
+68 KFLAIGEYHDAA
-81 EFRQAYQKTP
+81 EQFKKAYTKTP
-91 PKDRDKRGQRAAKMA
+91 TKERQLRGQRALKMAHCYRHISSTQKAISAYRNALRYNVATLDDRLDYARLLLKNGEYKRALAEFELLNDSMPNNVLVRNGLLSAKMA
-106 MCYDRI
+106 PKWKD
-112 NEAQRA
+112 Q
-118 VAAYRNVVRYNQDDG
+118 
-133 NTHLRLAYNL
+133 
-143 MKIGSYRE
+143 GSDYTV
-151 AEKEFAIA
+151 
-159 LDSMP
+159 
-164 DNEMAEK
+164 
-171 GINAA
+171 
-176 RNAPLI
+176 
-182 KEKGSRY
+182 
-189 KIKKI
+189 KKMT
-194 ETFNSRRADFSP
+194 EFNSRRADFCP
-206 MLFGDQYDK
+206 VLAGDQWDR
-215 LYFTS
+215 LYFSS
-220 TRNEAQG
+220 TRNDALG
-227 SELSGITG
+227 DELSGITG
-235 TKPGD
+235 AKPGD
-240 IFYSEKDDK
+240 IFFSDKDDK

-305 SWGKTTPLLITN
+305 SWGKTTPLIITN

-591 ELSAHTDYRGAEDYN
+591 ELSAHTDYRGAEAYN
-606 KKLSQKRAESVVKY
+606 KKLSQKRAESVVNY

-629 RLTAVGYGEEKPKSI
+629 RLTAVGYGEEKPKTI

>member
-1 MVKLFSSRQTILYKG
+1 MTRIIKTYHLLMAFLAVVLMLHSCAAD
-16 KRYFNATNLYI
+16 NA
-27 SKFMSG
+27 M
-33 YKKTIYNI
+33 
-41 AGAALVLA
+41 
-49 PLCFFMISCGI
+49 
-60 DKNLRKGE
+60 RKGE
-68 KYLALGEYYDAAN
+68 KFLAIGEYHDAA
-81 EFRQAYQKTP
+81 EQFKKAYTKTP
-91 PKDRDKRGQRAAKMA
+91 TKERQLRGQRALKMAHCYRHISSTQKAISAYRNALRYNVATLDDRLDYARLLLKNGEYKRALTEFELLNDSMPNNVLVRNGLLSAKMA
-106 MCYDRI
+106 PKWK
-112 NEAQRA
+112 EQ
-118 VAAYRNVVRYNQDDG
+118 
-133 NTHLRLAYNL
+133 
-143 MKIGSYRE
+143 GSDYTV
-151 AEKEFAIA
+151 
-159 LDSMP
+159 
-164 DNEMAEK
+164 
-171 GINAA
+171 
-176 RNAPLI
+176 
-182 KEKGSRY
+182 
-189 KIKKI
+189 KKMT
-194 ETFNSRRADFSP
+194 EFNSRRADYCP
-206 MLFGDQYDK
+206 VLAGDQWDR
-215 LYFTS
+215 LYFSS
-220 TRNEAQG
+220 TRNDALG
-227 SELSGITG
+227 DELSGITG
-235 TKPGD
+235 AKPGD
-240 IFYSEKDDK
+240 IFFSDKDDK

-305 SWGKTTPLLITN
+305 SWGKTTPLIITN
-317 DTLSA
+317 DTLSS

-453 HIYSFY
+453 HVYSFY

-591 ELSAHTDYRGAEDYN
+591 ELSAHTDYRGAEAYN

-629 RLTAVGYGEEKPKSI
+629 RLTAVGYGEEKPKTI

-718 DAFGFDLEMS
+718 DTFGFDLEMS

>member
-1 MVKLFSSRQTILYKG
+1 MTRIIKTYYLLMAFLAVALMLHSCAAD
-16 KRYFNATNLYI
+16 NA
-27 SKFMSG
+27 M
-33 YKKTIYNI
+33 
-41 AGAALVLA
+41 
-49 PLCFFMISCGI
+49 
-60 DKNLRKGE
+60 RKGE
-68 KYLALGEYYDAAN
+68 KFLAIGEYHDAA
-81 EFRQAYQKTP
+81 EQFKKAYTKTP
-91 PKDRDKRGQRAAKMA
+91 TKERQLRGQRALKMAHCYRHISSTQKAISAYRNALRYNVATLDDRLDYARLLLKNGEYKRALTEFELLNDSMPNNVLVRNGLLSAKMA
-106 MCYDRI
+106 PKWK
-112 NEAQRA
+112 EQ
-118 VAAYRNVVRYNQDDG
+118 
-133 NTHLRLAYNL
+133 
-143 MKIGSYRE
+143 GSDYTV
-151 AEKEFAIA
+151 
-159 LDSMP
+159 
-164 DNEMAEK
+164 
-171 GINAA
+171 
-176 RNAPLI
+176 
-182 KEKGSRY
+182 
-189 KIKKI
+189 KKMT
-194 ETFNSRRADFSP
+194 EFNSRRADYCP
-206 MLFGDQYDK
+206 VLAGDQWDR
-215 LYFTS
+215 LYFSS
-220 TRNEAQG
+220 TRNDALG
-227 SELSGITG
+227 DELSGITG
-235 TKPGD
+235 AKPGD
-240 IFYSEKDDK
+240 IFFSDKDDK

-317 DTLSA
+317 DTLSS

-355 TANGPVGVENLGEPI
+355 TTNGPVGVENLGEPI

-418 GYPLNS
+418 GCPLNS

-591 ELSAHTDYRGAEDYN
+591 ELSAHTDYRGAEAYN

-629 RLTAVGYGEEKPKSI
+629 RLTAVGYGEEKPKTI

-718 DAFGFDLEMS
+718 DTFGFDLEMS

>member
-1 MVKLFSSRQTILYKG
+1 MTRIIKTYHLLMAFLAVALMLHSCAAD
-16 KRYFNATNLYI
+16 NA
-27 SKFMSG
+27 M
-33 YKKTIYNI
+33 
-41 AGAALVLA
+41 
-49 PLCFFMISCGI
+49 
-60 DKNLRKGE
+60 RKGE
-68 KYLALGEYYDAAN
+68 KFLAIGEYHDAA
-81 EFRQAYQKTP
+81 EQFKKAYTKTP
-91 PKDRDKRGQRAAKMA
+91 TKERQLRGQRALKMAHCYRHISSTQKAISAYRNALRYNVATLDDRLDYARLLLKNGEYKRALTEFELLNDSMPNNVLVRNGLLSAKMA
-106 MCYDRI
+106 PKWK
-112 NEAQRA
+112 EQ
-118 VAAYRNVVRYNQDDG
+118 
-133 NTHLRLAYNL
+133 
-143 MKIGSYRE
+143 GSDYTV
-151 AEKEFAIA
+151 
-159 LDSMP
+159 
-164 DNEMAEK
+164 
-171 GINAA
+171 
-176 RNAPLI
+176 
-182 KEKGSRY
+182 
-189 KIKKI
+189 KKMT
-194 ETFNSRRADFSP
+194 EFNSRRADFCP
-206 MLFGDQYDK
+206 VLAGDQWDR
-215 LYFTS
+215 LYFSS
-220 TRNEAQG
+220 TRNDALG
-227 SELSGITG
+227 DELSGITG
-235 TKPGD
+235 AKPGD
-240 IFYSEKDDK
+240 IFFSDKDDK

-317 DTLSA
+317 DTLSS

-453 HIYSFY
+453 HVYSFY

-629 RLTAVGYGEEKPKSI
+629 RLTAVGYGEEKPKTI

-718 DAFGFDLEMS
+718 DTFGFDLEMS

>member
-1 MVKLFSSRQTILYKG
+1 MTRIIKTYHLLMAFLAVALMLHSCAAD
-16 KRYFNATNLYI
+16 NA
-27 SKFMSG
+27 M
-33 YKKTIYNI
+33 
-41 AGAALVLA
+41 
-49 PLCFFMISCGI
+49 
-60 DKNLRKGE
+60 RKGE
-68 KYLALGEYYDAAN
+68 KFLAIGEYHDAA
-81 EFRQAYQKTP
+81 EQFKKAYTKTP
-91 PKDRDKRGQRAAKMA
+91 TKERQLRGQRALKMAHCYRHISSTQKAISAYRNALRYNVATLDDRLDYARLLLKNGEYKRALAEFELLNDSMPNNVLVRNGLLSAKMA
-106 MCYDRI
+106 PKWK
-112 NEAQRA
+112 EQ
-118 VAAYRNVVRYNQDDG
+118 
-133 NTHLRLAYNL
+133 
-143 MKIGSYRE
+143 GSDYTV
-151 AEKEFAIA
+151 
-159 LDSMP
+159 
-164 DNEMAEK
+164 
-171 GINAA
+171 
-176 RNAPLI
+176 
-182 KEKGSRY
+182 
-189 KIKKI
+189 KKMT
-194 ETFNSRRADFSP
+194 EFNSRRADYCP
-206 MLFGDQYDK
+206 VLAGDQWDR
-215 LYFTS
+215 LYFSS
-220 TRNEAQG
+220 TRNDALGDEF
-227 SELSGITG
+227 SGITG
-235 TKPGD
+235 AKPGD
-240 IFYSEKDDK
+240 IFFSDKDDK

-317 DTLSA
+317 DTLSS

-453 HIYSFY
+453 HVYSFY

-513 YIILAMCDGFLNHK
+513 YIILGMCNGFLNHK

-591 ELSAHTDYRGAEDYN
+591 ELSAHTDYRGAEAYN
-606 KKLSQKRAESVVKY
+606 KKLSQKRAESVVMY
-620 LINHGIAAD
+620 LINHGIAPD
-629 RLTAVGYGEEKPKSI
+629 RLTPVGYGEEKPKTI

-718 DAFGFDLEMS
+718 DVFGFDLEMF
-728 VK
+728 

>member
-1 MVKLFSSRQTILYKG
+1 MAFLAVALMLHSCAAD
-16 KRYFNATNLYI
+16 NA
-27 SKFMSG
+27 M
-33 YKKTIYNI
+33 
-41 AGAALVLA
+41 
-49 PLCFFMISCGI
+49 
-60 DKNLRKGE
+60 RKGE
-68 KYLALGEYYDAAN
+68 KFLAIGEYHDAA
-81 EFRQAYQKTP
+81 EQFKKAYTKTP
-91 PKDRDKRGQRAAKMA
+91 TKERQLRGQRALKMAHCYRHISSTQKAISAYRNALRYNVATLDDRLDYARLLLKNGEYKRALTEFELLNDSMPNNVLVRNGLLSAKMA
-106 MCYDRI
+106 PKWK
-112 NEAQRA
+112 EQ
-118 VAAYRNVVRYNQDDG
+118 
-133 NTHLRLAYNL
+133 
-143 MKIGSYRE
+143 GSDYTV
-151 AEKEFAIA
+151 
-159 LDSMP
+159 
-164 DNEMAEK
+164 
-171 GINAA
+171 
-176 RNAPLI
+176 
-182 KEKGSRY
+182 
-189 KIKKI
+189 KKMT
-194 ETFNSRRADFSP
+194 EFNSRRADYCP
-206 MLFGDQYDK
+206 VLAGDQWDR
-215 LYFTS
+215 LYFSS
-220 TRNEAQG
+220 TRNDALG
-227 SELSGITG
+227 DELSGITG
-235 TKPGD
+235 AKPGD
-240 IFYSEKDDK
+240 IFFSDKDDK

-305 SWGKTTPLLITN
+305 SWGKTTPLIITN

-355 TANGPVGVENLGEPI
+355 TTNGPVGVENLGEPI

-453 HIYSFY
+453 HVYSFY

-629 RLTAVGYGEEKPKSI
+629 RLTAVGYGEEKPKTI

-718 DAFGFDLEMS
+718 DTFGFDLEMS

>member
-1 MVKLFSSRQTILYKG
+1 MTRRNNTYYLLTALLAVAMMLHSCAAD
-16 KRYFNATNLYI
+16 NA
-27 SKFMSG
+27 M
-33 YKKTIYNI
+33 
-41 AGAALVLA
+41 
-49 PLCFFMISCGI
+49 
-60 DKNLRKGE
+60 RKGE
-68 KYLALGEYYDAAN
+68 KFLSIGEYHDAA
-81 EFRQAYQKTP
+81 EQFKKAYSKTP
-91 PKDRDKRGQRAAKMA
+91 AKERQLRGQRALKMAHCYRHISSTQKAISAYRNAIRYNVATLDDHLAYARLLLKNGEYKRALAEFEALNDSMPNNVLVKNGLTSAKMA
-106 MCYDRI
+106 P
-112 NEAQRA
+112 EWKEQ
-118 VAAYRNVVRYNQDDG
+118 
-133 NTHLRLAYNL
+133 
-143 MKIGSYRE
+143 GSDYTV
-151 AEKEFAIA
+151 
-159 LDSMP
+159 
-164 DNEMAEK
+164 
-171 GINAA
+171 
-176 RNAPLI
+176 
-182 KEKGSRY
+182 
-189 KIKKI
+189 KKMT
-194 ETFNSRRADFSP
+194 EFNSRRADYCP
-206 MLFGDQYDK
+206 VLAGDQWDR
-215 LYFTS
+215 LYFSS
-220 TRNEAQG
+220 TRNDALG
-227 SELSGITG
+227 DELSGITG
-235 TKPGD
+235 AKPGD
-240 IFYSEKDDK
+240 IFFSDKDDK

-274 PDGSTMYLTQC
+274 VDGSTMYLTQC
-285 LSDASYP
+285 LSDPSYP

-317 DTLSA
+317 DTLST
-322 YAHPAV
+322 YAHPAI

-347 LDIWRMRL
+347 LDIWRIRL
-355 TANGPVGVENLGEPI
+355 TANGPVGVENLGDPI

-379 TFRPNGDF
+379 SFRPNGDF

-403 IATVGEDGKYHLSHP
+403 IATVGEDGRYHLSHP

-453 HIYSFY
+453 HIFSFY

-466 IRGWIYEQDGYELT
+466 VRGWIYEQDGYELT
-480 AGEARIV
+480 SGEARIV
-487 GTDGTNLRLGV
+487 GSDGTNMRLGV

-513 YIILAMCDGFLNHK
+513 YIILGMCGGFLNHK

-577 SLILMLNENPNITI
+577 SLVLMLNENPNITI
-591 ELSAHTDYRGAEDYN
+591 ELSAHTDYRGAEAYN
-606 KKLSQKRAESVVKY
+606 KTLSQKRAESVVRY
-620 LINHGIAAD
+620 LIDHGIAAD
-629 RLTAVGYGEEKPKSI
+629 RLTAVGYGEEKPKTI

-671 EQQETANALN
+671 DQQETANALN

-718 DAFGFDLEMS
+718 DPFGFDIEMF
-728 VK
+728 

>member
-1 MVKLFSSRQTILYKG
+1 MAFLAVALMLHSCAAD
-16 KRYFNATNLYI
+16 NA
-27 SKFMSG
+27 M
-33 YKKTIYNI
+33 
-41 AGAALVLA
+41 
-49 PLCFFMISCGI
+49 
-60 DKNLRKGE
+60 RKGE
-68 KYLALGEYYDAAN
+68 KFLAIGEYHDAA
-81 EFRQAYQKTP
+81 EQFKKAYTKTP
-91 PKDRDKRGQRAAKMA
+91 TKERQLRGQRALKMAHCYRHISSTQKAISAYRNALRYNVATLDDRLDYARLLLKNGEYKRALTEFELLKDSMPNNVLVRNGLLSAKMA
-106 MCYDRI
+106 PKWK
-112 NEAQRA
+112 EQ
-118 VAAYRNVVRYNQDDG
+118 
-133 NTHLRLAYNL
+133 
-143 MKIGSYRE
+143 GSDYTV
-151 AEKEFAIA
+151 
-159 LDSMP
+159 
-164 DNEMAEK
+164 
-171 GINAA
+171 
-176 RNAPLI
+176 
-182 KEKGSRY
+182 
-189 KIKKI
+189 KKMT
-194 ETFNSRRADFSP
+194 EFNSRRADYCP
-206 MLFGDQYDK
+206 VLAGDQWDR
-215 LYFTS
+215 LYFSS
-220 TRNEAQG
+220 TRNDALG
-227 SELSGITG
+227 DELSGITG
-235 TKPGD
+235 AKPGD
-240 IFYSEKDDK
+240 IFFSDKDDK

-317 DTLSA
+317 DTLSS

-355 TANGPVGVENLGEPI
+355 TTNGPVGVENLGEPI

-629 RLTAVGYGEEKPKSI
+629 RLTAVGYGEEKPKTI

-718 DAFGFDLEMS
+718 DTFGFDLEMS

>member
-1 MVKLFSSRQTILYKG
+1 MTRIIKTYYLLMAFLAVALMLHSCAAD
-16 KRYFNATNLYI
+16 NA
-27 SKFMSG
+27 M
-33 YKKTIYNI
+33 
-41 AGAALVLA
+41 
-49 PLCFFMISCGI
+49 
-60 DKNLRKGE
+60 RKGE
-68 KYLALGEYYDAAN
+68 KFLAIGEYHDAA
-81 EFRQAYQKTP
+81 EQFKKAYTKTP
-91 PKDRDKRGQRAAKMA
+91 TKERQLRGQRALKMAHCYRHISSTQKAISAYRNALRYNVATLDDRLDYARLLLKNGEYKRALTEFELLKDSMPNNVLVRNGLLSAKMA
-106 MCYDRI
+106 PKWK
-112 NEAQRA
+112 EQ
-118 VAAYRNVVRYNQDDG
+118 
-133 NTHLRLAYNL
+133 
-143 MKIGSYRE
+143 GSDYTV
-151 AEKEFAIA
+151 
-159 LDSMP
+159 
-164 DNEMAEK
+164 
-171 GINAA
+171 
-176 RNAPLI
+176 
-182 KEKGSRY
+182 
-189 KIKKI
+189 KKMT
-194 ETFNSRRADFSP
+194 EFNSRRADYCP
-206 MLFGDQYDK
+206 VLAGDQWDR
-215 LYFTS
+215 LYFSS
-220 TRNEAQG
+220 TRNDALG
-227 SELSGITG
+227 DELSGITG
-235 TKPGD
+235 AKPGD
-240 IFYSEKDDK
+240 IFFSDKDDK

-305 SWGKTTPLLITN
+305 SWGKTTPLIITN

-355 TANGPVGVENLGEPI
+355 TTNGPVGVENLGEPI

-591 ELSAHTDYRGAEDYN
+591 ELSAHTDYRGAEAYN

-629 RLTAVGYGEEKPKSI
+629 RLTAVGYGEEKPKTI

>member
-1 MVKLFSSRQTILYKG
+1 MTRIIKTYHFLMAFLAVALMLHSCAAD
-16 KRYFNATNLYI
+16 NA
-27 SKFMSG
+27 M
-33 YKKTIYNI
+33 
-41 AGAALVLA
+41 
-49 PLCFFMISCGI
+49 
-60 DKNLRKGE
+60 RKGE
-68 KYLALGEYYDAAN
+68 KFLAIGEYHDAA
-81 EFRQAYQKTP
+81 EQFKKAYTKTP
-91 PKDRDKRGQRAAKMA
+91 TKERQLRGQRALKMAHCYRHISSTQKAISAYRNALRYNVATLDDRLDYARLLLKNGEYKRALAEFELLNDSMSNNVLVRNGLLSAKMA
-106 MCYDRI
+106 PKWK
-112 NEAQRA
+112 EQ
-118 VAAYRNVVRYNQDDG
+118 
-133 NTHLRLAYNL
+133 
-143 MKIGSYRE
+143 GSDYTV
-151 AEKEFAIA
+151 
-159 LDSMP
+159 
-164 DNEMAEK
+164 
-171 GINAA
+171 
-176 RNAPLI
+176 
-182 KEKGSRY
+182 
-189 KIKKI
+189 KKMT
-194 ETFNSRRADFSP
+194 EFNSRRADYCP
-206 MLFGDQYDK
+206 VLAGDQWDR
-215 LYFTS
+215 LYFSS
-220 TRNEAQG
+220 TRNDALG
-227 SELSGITG
+227 DELSGITG
-235 TKPGD
+235 AKPGD
-240 IFYSEKDDK
+240 IFFSDKDDK

-317 DTLSA
+317 DTLSS

-453 HIYSFY
+453 HVYSFY

-591 ELSAHTDYRGAEDYN
+591 ELSAHTDYRGAEAYN
-606 KKLSQKRAESVVKY
+606 KKLSQKRAESVVNY

-629 RLTAVGYGEEKPKSI
+629 RLTAVGYGEEKPKMI

-718 DAFGFDLEMS
+718 DTFGFDLEMS

>member
-1 MVKLFSSRQTILYKG
+1 MTRIIKTYHFLMAFLAVALMLHSCAAD
-16 KRYFNATNLYI
+16 NA
-27 SKFMSG
+27 M
-33 YKKTIYNI
+33 
-41 AGAALVLA
+41 
-49 PLCFFMISCGI
+49 
-60 DKNLRKGE
+60 RKGE
-68 KYLALGEYYDAAN
+68 KFLAIGEYHDAA
-81 EFRQAYQKTP
+81 EQFKKAYTKTP
-91 PKDRDKRGQRAAKMA
+91 TKERQLRGQRALKMAHCYRHISSTQKAISAYRNALRYNVATLDDRLDYARLLLKNGEYKRALTEFELLKDSMPNNVLVRNGLLSAKMA
-106 MCYDRI
+106 PKWK
-112 NEAQRA
+112 EQ
-118 VAAYRNVVRYNQDDG
+118 
-133 NTHLRLAYNL
+133 
-143 MKIGSYRE
+143 GSDYTV
-151 AEKEFAIA
+151 
-159 LDSMP
+159 
-164 DNEMAEK
+164 
-171 GINAA
+171 
-176 RNAPLI
+176 
-182 KEKGSRY
+182 
-189 KIKKI
+189 KKMT
-194 ETFNSRRADFSP
+194 EFNSRRADYCP
-206 MLFGDQYDK
+206 VLAGDQWDR
-215 LYFTS
+215 LYFSS
-220 TRNEAQG
+220 TRNDALG
-227 SELSGITG
+227 DELSGITG
-235 TKPGD
+235 AKPGD
-240 IFYSEKDDK
+240 IFFSDKDDK

-317 DTLSA
+317 DTLSS

-453 HIYSFY
+453 HVYSFY

-629 RLTAVGYGEEKPKSI
+629 RLTAVGYGEEKPKTI

-718 DAFGFDLEMS
+718 DTFGFDLEMS

>member
-1 MVKLFSSRQTILYKG
+1 MAFLAVALMLHSCAAD
-16 KRYFNATNLYI
+16 NA
-27 SKFMSG
+27 M
-33 YKKTIYNI
+33 
-41 AGAALVLA
+41 
-49 PLCFFMISCGI
+49 
-60 DKNLRKGE
+60 RKGE
-68 KYLALGEYYDAAN
+68 KFLAIGEYHDAA
-81 EFRQAYQKTP
+81 EQFKKAYTKTP
-91 PKDRDKRGQRAAKMA
+91 TKERQLRGQRALKMAHCYRHISSTQKAISAYRNALRYNVATLDDRLDYARLLLKNGEYKRALTEFELLNDSMPNNVLVRNGLLSAKMA
-106 MCYDRI
+106 PKWK
-112 NEAQRA
+112 EQ
-118 VAAYRNVVRYNQDDG
+118 
-133 NTHLRLAYNL
+133 
-143 MKIGSYRE
+143 GSDYTV
-151 AEKEFAIA
+151 
-159 LDSMP
+159 
-164 DNEMAEK
+164 
-171 GINAA
+171 
-176 RNAPLI
+176 
-182 KEKGSRY
+182 
-189 KIKKI
+189 KKMT
-194 ETFNSRRADFSP
+194 EFNSRRADFCP
-206 MLFGDQYDK
+206 VLAGDQWDR
-215 LYFTS
+215 LYFSS
-220 TRNEAQG
+220 TRNDALG
-227 SELSGITG
+227 DELSGITG
-235 TKPGD
+235 AKPGD
-240 IFYSEKDDK
+240 IFFSDKDDK

-453 HIYSFY
+453 HVYSFY

-591 ELSAHTDYRGAEDYN
+591 ELSAHTDYRGAEAYN
-606 KKLSQKRAESVVKY
+606 KKLSQKRAESVVNY

-629 RLTAVGYGEEKPKSI
+629 RLTAVGYGEEKPKTI

>member
-1 MVKLFSSRQTILYKG
+1 MTRIIKTYYLLMAFLAVALMLHSCAAD
-16 KRYFNATNLYI
+16 NA
-27 SKFMSG
+27 M
-33 YKKTIYNI
+33 
-41 AGAALVLA
+41 
-49 PLCFFMISCGI
+49 
-60 DKNLRKGE
+60 RKGE
-68 KYLALGEYYDAAN
+68 KFLAIGEYHDAA
-81 EFRQAYQKTP
+81 EQFKKAYTKTP
-91 PKDRDKRGQRAAKMA
+91 AKERQLRGQRALKMA
-106 MCYDRI
+106 HCYRHI
-112 NEAQRA
+112 SSTQKAIS
-118 VAAYRNVVRYNQDDG
+118 AYRNALRYNVATLDD
-133 NTHLRLAYNL
+133 RLDYDRLLLKNGEYKRAL
-143 MKIGSYRE
+143 
-151 AEKEFAIA
+151 AEFE
-159 LDSMP
+159 LLNDSMP
-164 DNEMAEK
+164 NNILVKK
-171 GINAA
+171 G
-176 RNAPLI
+176 LI
-182 KEKGSRY
+182 SAKMSPKWKEQGSDY
-189 KIKKI
+189 TVKKMT
-194 ETFNSRRADFSP
+194 EFNSKRADYCP
-206 MLFGDQYDK
+206 VLAGDQWDR
-215 LYFTS
+215 LYFSS
-220 TRNEAQG
+220 TRNDALG
-227 SELSGITG
+227 DELSGITG
-235 TKPGD
+235 AKPGD
-240 IFYSEKDDK
+240 IFFSDKDDK

-285 LSDASYP
+285 TSDPSYP
-292 RFAQIVTA
+292 RYAQIVTA

-317 DTLSA
+317 DTLSS

-487 GTDGTNLRLGV
+487 GTDGTNMRLGV

-513 YIILAMCDGFLNHK
+513 YIILGMCNGFLNHK

-577 SLILMLNENPNITI
+577 SLVMMLNENPNITI
-591 ELSAHTDYRGAEDYN
+591 ELAAHTDYRGAEAYN
-606 KKLSQKRAESVVKY
+606 KTLSQKRAESVVKY
-620 LINHGIAAD
+620 LINHGIAPD
-629 RLTAVGYGEEKPKSI
+629 RLTPVGYGEEKPKTI

>member
-1 MVKLFSSRQTILYKG
+1 MTRIIKTYYLLMAFLAVALMLHSCAAD
-16 KRYFNATNLYI
+16 NA
-27 SKFMSG
+27 M
-33 YKKTIYNI
+33 
-41 AGAALVLA
+41 
-49 PLCFFMISCGI
+49 
-60 DKNLRKGE
+60 RKGE
-68 KYLALGEYYDAAN
+68 KFLAIGEYHDAA
-81 EFRQAYQKTP
+81 EQFKKAYTKTP
-91 PKDRDKRGQRAAKMA
+91 TKERQLRGQRALKMAHCYRHISSTQKAISAYRNALRYNVATLDDRLDYARLLLKNGEYKRALTEFELLNDSMPNNVLVRNGLLSAKMA
-106 MCYDRI
+106 PKWK
-112 NEAQRA
+112 EQ
-118 VAAYRNVVRYNQDDG
+118 
-133 NTHLRLAYNL
+133 
-143 MKIGSYRE
+143 GSDYTV
-151 AEKEFAIA
+151 
-159 LDSMP
+159 
-164 DNEMAEK
+164 
-171 GINAA
+171 
-176 RNAPLI
+176 
-182 KEKGSRY
+182 
-189 KIKKI
+189 KKMT
-194 ETFNSRRADFSP
+194 EFNSRRADYCP
-206 MLFGDQYDK
+206 VLAGDQWDR
-215 LYFTS
+215 LYFSS
-220 TRNEAQG
+220 TRNDALG
-227 SELSGITG
+227 DELSGITG
-235 TKPGD
+235 AKPGD
-240 IFYSEKDDK
+240 IFFSDKDDK

-317 DTLSA
+317 DTLSS

-606 KKLSQKRAESVVKY
+606 KKLSQKRAESVVNY

-629 RLTAVGYGEEKPKSI
+629 RLTAVGYGEEKPKTI

-718 DAFGFDLEMS
+718 DTFGFDLEMS